1 MMKKIA
7 TILKNFCTFATS
19 TNFKGVSNRLI
30 VVAVIFLSAT
40 QIYGSIT
47 PCGNA
52 KAPHTP
58 LKVLTAGSVEPFFNS
73 LHQTSKS
80 VGKMSTHRKSCLRR
94 KDISRLNA
102 SIGTKTVPICRFLLE
117 KNLKNKAYAFIIQHN
132 LLETFET
139 FTEETSNVDD
149 FHEYCLIL
157 LEREK
162 K

>member
-1 MMKKIA
+1 MMKKFA
-7 TILKNFCTFATS
+7 TILKSFCTFAVQ

-58 LKVLTAGSVEPFFNS
+58 LKVFATGSVEPFFYS
-73 LHQTSKS
+73 LHKTRIQCVMQTRK
-80 VGKMSTHRKSCLRR
+80 KSCLRR
-94 KDISRLNA
+94 KDVSRLNA

>member
-7 TILKNFCTFATS
+7 TILKNFCTFAVETFS
-19 TNFKGVSNRLI
+19 EGGIYRLI
-30 VVAVIFLSAT
+30 VVAVFFISAT
-40 QIYGSIT
+40 QTYGSIT
-47 PCGNA
+47 PCGIR
-52 KAPHTP
+52 KDHLPS
-58 LKVLTAGSVEPFFNS
+58 KVFATGSVEPFFYS
-73 LHQTSKS
+73 LHKTRIQSVMQTRK
-80 VGKMSTHRKSCLRR
+80 KSCLRR
-94 KDISRLNA
+94 KDVSRLNA

-132 LLETFET
+132 LLESFET